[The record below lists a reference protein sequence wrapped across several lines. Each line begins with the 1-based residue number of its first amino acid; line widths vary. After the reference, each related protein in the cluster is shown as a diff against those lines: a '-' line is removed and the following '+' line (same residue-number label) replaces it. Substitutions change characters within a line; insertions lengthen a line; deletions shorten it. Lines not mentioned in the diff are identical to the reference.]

1 MGTLNYR
8 RPDDLDSLLI
18 SDLQIHSRSGLRL
31 APPSHYQ
38 LVLDVRGSR
47 SPRISPPAD
56 RLWYATHVMSR
67 YAQDKVVMLSV
78 AVRYL
83 GRNRSRYV
91 AS

>member
-31 APPSHYQ
+31 APPSHIQ
-38 LVLDVRGSR
+38 LVLDVRDSR
-47 SPRISPPAD
+47 PPRISPPAD
-56 RLWYATHVMSR
+56 RLLYAAHAVSR

-83 GRNRSRYV
+83 
-91 AS
+91 